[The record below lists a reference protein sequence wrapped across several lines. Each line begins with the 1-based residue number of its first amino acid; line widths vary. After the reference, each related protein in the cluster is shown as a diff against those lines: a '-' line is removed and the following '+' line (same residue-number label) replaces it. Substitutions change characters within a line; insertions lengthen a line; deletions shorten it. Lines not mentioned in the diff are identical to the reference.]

1 MRISE
6 GTPGSFRETGFKIVP
21 PRLPFPPSQR
31 KLGHPEPLRFN
42 PIPTMPQDTMPTSN
56 RSPRRA
62 RPRPSTPNTS
72 LALLLLTLATPV
84 AAHPQ
89 SRFEPMDVF
98 QLEYA
103 ADPQISPDG
112 SQVVYVRTSM
122 DIMKDRKRGELWIV
136 NADGSDHRRLAA
148 GSSPRWSRDGNRLAY
163 TADGQIHLRWMDT
176 GETATLTQLLESPSG
191 LRWSPDGRLIAF
203 NMLVPSAPPT
213 LAPAPKPPAGADWA
227 APPIMEDRF
236 KSRQDGVGYLD
247 FGFNHIFVV
256 SVDGGTPVQVTSGDF
271 QHSSAAAWTPDGN
284 HLVFSSN
291 RGPAWE
297 HDYRNSELY
306 AASILTGEIGP
317 LTDRPGPDH
326 SPAVSPD
333 GRHIAFVGYEDRTR
347 TYQVS
352 RLQVMNIDGSGARV
366 VTGGLDRSVSNP
378 VWAADGSGLYFRYDD
393 EGNSKVAFTTLD
405 GDVTVLADDLGGTS
419 YGRPYGG
426 GSFSIANDG
435 TFALNQTRPDMPGE
449 VAVGRRGGNG
459 ARTITALNQ
468 DLLAGRTLGAVE
480 EIWWESSFDGRPI
493 QGWIV
498 KPPDFDPGRRYPFI
512 LEIHGGPISNYGD
525 RFSAEIQLMAAA
537 GYIVLYA
544 NPRGSTGYGEEFGDL
559 LYRNYPGEDY
569 DDLISGV
576 DAVIERGYVDEN
588 NLFLTGGSAGG
599 IMTAWI
605 VGKTDRFRAA
615 VSQKPVIN
623 WISKTLTADNW
634 YGYYFSRYEGLP
646 WENPEPYWRFSP
658 LSLAGN
664 VTTPTLFITGEE
676 DLRTPLS
683 ESYQMYH
690 ALKMRGI
697 DTAVIRL
704 PGASHDMSRRP
715 SQLMAKVANIV
726 AWFEKYRVVPPTS

>member
-1 MRISE
+1 
-6 GTPGSFRETGFKIVP
+6 
-21 PRLPFPPSQR
+21 
-31 KLGHPEPLRFN
+31 
-42 PIPTMPQDTMPTSN
+42 MPQNTMPTSN
-56 RSPRRA
+56 RSLRHA
-62 RPRPSTPNTS
+62 RSRSFTAGAHFAALPLLAVLTTPF
-72 LALLLLTLATPV
+72 
-84 AAHPQ
+84 AAHAQ
-89 SRFEPMDVF
+89 SPFEPMDVF

-122 DIMKDRKRGELWIV
+122 DIMKDRKRSELWIV
-136 NADGSDHRRLAA
+136 GADGSDHRRLAA
-148 GSSPRWSRDGNRLAY
+148 GGSPRWSPDGTRLAY
-163 TADGQIHLRWMDT
+163 TTGGQIHLRWMDT
-176 GETATLTQLLESPSG
+176 GETATLTQLTESPSG
-191 LRWSPDGRLIAF
+191 LRWSPDGRHIAF
-203 NMLVPSAPPT
+203 NMLVPYSPPSLAAPPK
-213 LAPAPKPPAGADWA
+213 APEGAEWA

-236 KSRQDGVGYLD
+236 KSHQDGVGYLD
-247 FGFNHIFVV
+247 FGHNHIFVV
-256 SVDGGTPVQVTSGDF
+256 PVEGGTPRQVTSGDF

-291 RGPAWE
+291 RNEGWE
-297 HDYRNSELY
+297 RDYRNSELY
-306 AASILTGEIGP
+306 IASILTGDIRA
-317 LTDRPGPDH
+317 LTQRPGPDH

-333 GRHIAFVGYEDRTR
+333 GRRVAFVGYEDRTR

-378 VWAADGSGLYFRYDD
+378 VWAADGSGIHFQYDD

-405 GDVTVLADDLGGTS
+405 GDVTVLAGDLGGTS

-426 GSFSIANDG
+426 GSFSVANDG

-449 VAVGRRGGNG
+449 VAVGGSGGVG
-459 ARTITALNQ
+459 ARTITALNE
-468 DLLAGRTLGAVE
+468 DLLAGKTLGAVE
-480 EIWWESSFDGRPI
+480 DIWWESSFDGRPI
-493 QGWIV
+493 HGWIV
-498 KPPDFDPGRRYPFI
+498 KPPDFDPNRRYPFI

-537 GYIVLYA
+537 GYVVLYA
-544 NPRGSTGYGEEFGDL
+544 NPRGSTSYGEEFGDL
-559 LYRNYPGEDY
+559 LYHNYPGEDY

-588 NLFLTGGSAGG
+588 NLFVTGGSAGG

-605 VGKTDRFRAA
+605 VGKTGRFRAA
-615 VSQKPVIN
+615 VSQKPVVN

-658 LSLAGN
+658 ISLAGN

-683 ESYQMYH
+683 ESYQMFH

-726 AWFEKYRVVPPTS
+726 AWFEKYRVVPAAS

>member
-1 MRISE
+1 
-6 GTPGSFRETGFKIVP
+6 
-21 PRLPFPPSQR
+21 
-31 KLGHPEPLRFN
+31 
-42 PIPTMPQDTMPTSN
+42 MPT
-56 RSPRRA
+56 RDRPTPRTLLLPA
-62 RPRPSTPNTS
+62 A
-72 LALLLLTLATPV
+72 LFAAALLLATPV

-89 SRFEPMDVF
+89 SPFEPMDVF

-112 SQVVYVRTSM
+112 AQVVYVRTSM
-122 DIMKDRKRGELWIV
+122 DIMKDRKRGEIWIV
-136 NADGSDHRRLAA
+136 NADGSDHRRLAT
-148 GSSPRWSRDGNRLAY
+148 GSSPRWSPDGTRLAY

-191 LRWSPDGRLIAF
+191 LRWSPDGRRIAF
-203 NMLVPSAPPT
+203 NMLVPSATPT

-227 APPIMEDRF
+227 TPPIMEDRF

-291 RGPAWE
+291 LNAAWE

-333 GRHIAFVGYEDRTR
+333 GRRIAFVGYEDRTR

-352 RLQVMNIDGSGARV
+352 RLQVMNIDGTGARV

-426 GSFSIANDG
+426 GSFSVANDG

-449 VAVGRRGGNG
+449 LAVGRRGGDG
-459 ARTITALNQ
+459 ARTITTLNE
-468 DLLAGRTLGAVE
+468 DLLAGKTLGAVK

-498 KPPDFDPGRRYPFI
+498 KPPDFDPNRRYPFI

-537 GYIVLYA
+537 GYVVLYA

-588 NLFLTGGSAGG
+588 NLFVTGGSAGG

-615 VSQKPVIN
+615 VAQKPVIN

-715 SQLMAKVANIV
+715 SQLMAKVANVV
-726 AWFEKYRVVPPTS
+726 AWFEKYRVKPAAS

>member
-1 MRISE
+1 
-6 GTPGSFRETGFKIVP
+6 
-21 PRLPFPPSQR
+21 
-31 KLGHPEPLRFN
+31 
-42 PIPTMPQDTMPTSN
+42 MPTSN
-56 RSPRRA
+56 RPLRHA
-62 RPRPSTPNTS
+62 RSRSFTAGGLFAAP
-72 LALLLLTLATPV
+72 LLVTLATPF

-89 SRFEPMDVF
+89 SRFEPVDVF

-103 ADPQISPDG
+103 ADPRISPDG

-122 DIMKDRKRGELWIV
+122 DIMKDRKRSELWIV
-136 NADGSDHRRLAA
+136 GADGSGHRRLAE
-148 GSSPRWSRDGNRLAY
+148 GSSPRWSPDGTRLAY
-163 TADGQIHLRWMDT
+163 TSGGQIHLRWMDT
-176 GETATLTQLLESPSG
+176 GETATLTQLTESPSG
-191 LRWSPDGRLIAF
+191 LRWSPDGRHIAF
-203 NMLVPSAPPT
+203 NMLVPYAPPS
-213 LAPAPKPPAGADWA
+213 LAAPPRPPAGAEWA

-247 FGFNHIFVV
+247 FGYNHIFVV
-256 SVDGGTPVQVTSGDF
+256 PVEGGTPRQVTSGDF

-284 HLVFSSN
+284 HLVFPSN
-291 RGPAWE
+291 RSEGWE
-297 HDYRNSELY
+297 RDYRNSELY
-306 AASILTGEIGP
+306 MASVLTGEIRP

-333 GRHIAFVGYEDRTR
+333 GRRIAFVGYEDRTR

-352 RLQVMNIDGSGARV
+352 RLQVMSIDGSGARV
-366 VTGGLDRSVSNP
+366 VTGDLDRSVSNP
-378 VWAADGSGLYFRYDD
+378 VWAADGSGIFFQYDD

-405 GDVTVLADDLGGTS
+405 GDVEVLAGDLGGTS

-426 GSFSIANDG
+426 GSFSVANDG

-449 VAVGRRGGNG
+449 VAVGRRGGTG
-459 ARTITALNQ
+459 ARTITALNE

-493 QGWIV
+493 HGWIV
-498 KPPDFDPGRRYPFI
+498 KPPDFDPNRRYPFI

-537 GYIVLYA
+537 GYVVLYA
-544 NPRGSTGYGEEFGDL
+544 NPRGSTSYGEEFGDL

-588 NLFLTGGSAGG
+588 NLFVTGGSAGG

-615 VSQKPVIN
+615 VSQKPVVN

-646 WENPEPYWRFSP
+646 WDNPEPYWRFSP
-658 LSLAGN
+658 ISLAGN

-683 ESYQMYH
+683 ESYQMFH

-726 AWFEKYRVVPPTS
+726 AWFEKYRVRPAAS

>member
-1 MRISE
+1 MHRTKCPSLA
-6 GTPGSFRETGFKIVP
+6 TPPVLTFRTITRVADT
-21 PRLPFPPSQR
+21 
-31 KLGHPEPLRFN
+31 
-42 PIPTMPQDTMPTSN
+42 PT
-56 RSPRRA
+56 A
-62 RPRPSTPNTS
+62 
-72 LALLLLTLATPV
+72 ALLLALAATSP
-84 AAHPQ
+84 AHSQ

-112 SQVVYVRTSM
+112 TQVVYVRTSM
-122 DIMKDRKRGELWIV
+122 DIMKDRKRSELWIV
-136 NADGSDHRRLAA
+136 NADASSHRSLGT
-148 GSSPRWSRDGNRLAY
+148 GSSPRWSPDGTRLAY
-163 TADGQIHLRWMDT
+163 TAGGQIHLRWMDT
-176 GETATLTQLLESPSG
+176 GETATLTQLTESPSA
-191 LRWSPDGRLIAF
+191 LRWSPDGRHIAF
-203 NMLVPSAPPT
+203 NMLVPYPPPRLAAP
-213 LAPAPKPPAGADWA
+213 PKPPAGAQWA

-236 KSRQDGVGYLD
+236 KNRQDGVGYLD
-247 FGFNHIFVV
+247 FGYNHIFVV
-256 SVDGGTPVQVTSGDF
+256 PVEGGTPRQVTAGDF
-271 QHSSAAAWTPDGN
+271 QHSSPAAWAPDGT
-284 HLVFSSN
+284 HVVFSSN
-291 RGPAWE
+291 RNPNWM

-306 AASILTGEIGP
+306 ITSVLTGEIRP
-317 LTDRPGPDH
+317 LTDRAGPDH

-333 GRHIAFVGYEDRTR
+333 GRRIAFVGYEDRTR
-347 TYQVS
+347 TYQIS
-352 RLQVMNIDGSGARV
+352 RLQVMNLDGSGNRA
-366 VTGGLDRSVSNP
+366 VTGTLDRSAANP
-378 VWAADGSGLYFRYDD
+378 VWAADGSGLYFLYDD
-393 EGNSKVAFTTLD
+393 KGNSKVAFATLE
-405 GDVTVLADDLGGTS
+405 GDIEVVAGNLGGTS

-426 GSFSIANDG
+426 GSFSVASDG

-449 VAVGRRGGNG
+449 VAVGRRGGG
-459 ARTITALNQ
+459 STRLVTSLNE
-468 DLLAGRTLGAVE
+468 DLLTGKTLGEVE
-480 EIWWESSFDGRPI
+480 EIWWESSHDGRPI

-498 KPPDFDPGRRYPFI
+498 KPPDFDRNSRYPFI

-537 GYIVLYA
+537 GYVVLYA

-588 NLFLTGGSAGG
+588 NLFVTGGSAGG

-615 VSQKPVIN
+615 VAQKPVIN

-658 LSLAGN
+658 ISLAGN
-664 VTTPTLFITGEE
+664 VTTPTLFITGGE

-697 DTAVIRL
+697 DSAVIRL
-704 PGASHDMSRRP
+704 PGAWHDMSRRP
-715 SQLMAKVANIV
+715 SQLMAKVANV
-726 AWFEKYRVVPPTS
+726 LAWFEKYRVKPAAS